1 MIITNNV
8 NIVYHLS
15 QIIRDPFDLIRIK
28 DYRYMLFSPGYFLR
42 CFLKSAPENARYCK
56 LLETQNPLE
65 FQGVSCGATDQSRT
79 GDLILTKDALY
90 LLSYSS
96 ILRRGPRRQLLYLRG
111 ALLSNIIM
119 RTDKIFLLFFI

>member
-28 DYRYMLFSPGYFLR
+28 DYRYVLFSPGYFLR
-42 CFLKSAPENARYCK
+42 YFFWSDLIFFVDLQKRVIDFLIDFLQIEHEIARYCK
-56 LLETQNPLE
+56 PLETQNPLE

-79 GDLILTKDALY
+79 GDLILTNY
-90 LLSYSS
+90 
-96 ILRRGPRRQLLYLRG
+96 
-111 ALLSNIIM
+111 
-119 RTDKIFLLFFI
+119 

>member
-1 MIITNNV
+1 MIRLNKKSGVVIFFVIFLQMSITFEDIHDSYQSRN
-8 NIVYHLS
+8 
-15 QIIRDPFDLIRIK
+15 R
-28 DYRYMLFSPGYFLR
+28 
-42 CFLKSAPENARYCK
+42 
-56 LLETQNPLE
+56 LE

-119 RTDKIFLLFFI
+119 RTDKIFLLFPI

>member
-1 MIITNNV
+1 MDLQKRVIDFLIDF
-8 NIVYHLS
+8 L
-15 QIIRDPFDLIRIK
+15 QIEREI
-28 DYRYMLFSPGYFLR
+28 
-42 CFLKSAPENARYCK
+42 ARYYK
-56 LLETQNPLE
+56 PLETQNPFE
-65 FQGVSCGATDQSRT
+65 IQGVSCGATDQSRT